1 MCPPRSSGADCR
13 SAAAVA
19 GPGWLCAKVAVLKVS
34 PGRAQLGSNQ
44 WPGRGQITKAVI
56 STGGLT
62 RWMDRITS
70 PQWSP
75 ELGLQLAPGPWMRC
89 EQCGR
94 CSGEQA
100 VAGSDG
106 GVRGG
111 AAVQLSSGLRIWSHW
126 SLIITAHT
134 ASVSSVTALGR
145 DFTESAVR

>member
-1 MCPPRSSGADCR
+1 MD
-13 SAAAVA
+13 
-19 GPGWLCAKVAVLKVS
+19 
-34 PGRAQLGSNQ
+34 GSYH
-44 WPGRGQITKAVI
+44 ITPVV
-56 STGGLT
+56 
-62 RWMDRITS
+62 
-70 PQWSP
+70 P
-75 ELGLQLAPGPWMRC
+75 ELGLQLAPGPWLRC

-126 SLIITAHT
+126 SLITTAHT

-145 DFTESAVR
+145 YYTIYC

>member
-1 MCPPRSSGADCR
+1 MDGSYHMDPSGPQNWVSS
-13 SAAAVA
+13 
-19 GPGWLCAKVAVLKVS
+19 
-34 PGRAQLGSNQ
+34 
-44 WPGRGQITKAVI
+44 WP
-56 STGGLT
+56 
-62 RWMDRITS
+62 
-70 PQWSP
+70 
-75 ELGLQLAPGPWMRC
+75 PGPWMRC

-126 SLIITAHT
+126 SLITTTHT

-145 DFTESAVR
+145 DYTIYC